1 MIDFYLSLRKRMTE
15 VMQNCLRP
23 IRKMMGYTMVEFGE
37 VMGLTRQQI
46 NNIELGRSRM
56 TGAYY
61 LAVCALI
68 DYEGE
73 SRPDLKEAVAGMLK
87 KENSNLELATNAEH
101 IEIEP
106 MHNGSFVKKWFTC
119 MPDSSA
125 FLSVPQTN
133 ETLKDEDLRSI
144 AENYKVFL
152 DDSFLR
158 LETLPTMMTILD
170 GYMSR
175 YDNQYIVSSKVVEGL
190 QGDLLSYVPDQADA
204 ARRGLERLTEYQ
216 KNKLLSLRGDKDDTT
231 LLATYV
237 SVFAKLK
244 TITRVAIFTQNPEM
258 IRAVQALDSGGLG
271 GFSILVLYEEG
282 GFLRVW
288 SPDRKP
294 GSGNGKTGK
303 I

>member
-1 MIDFYLSLRKRMTE
+1 
-15 VMQNCLRP
+15 MQSCLRP

-37 VMGLTRQQI
+37 AMGLTRQQI

-68 DYEGE
+68 DYAGE
-73 SRPDLKEAVAGMLK
+73 SRPDMKESIANMLK
-87 KENSNLELATNAEH
+87 KENNNLELATNADH
-101 IEIEP
+101 IEFEP

-144 AENYKVFL
+144 ADNYKVFL

-158 LETLPTMMTILD
+158 SRTMPSMMAVLD
-170 GYMSR
+170 RYMSGSG
-175 YDNQYIVSSKVVEGL
+175 NQYIVSSKVVDAL
-190 QGDLLSYVPDQADA
+190 QADLLSYVPEDADS
-204 ARRGLERLTEYQ
+204 ARKGLERLTGYQ
-216 KNKLLSLRGDKDDTT
+216 RRKLLSLRGDEDDTT

-258 IRAVQALDSGGLG
+258 IRAVQALDLGGLG
-271 GFSILVLYEEG
+271 GFSILVLYEEQ

-294 GSGNGKTGK
+294 PVKNGTV
-303 I
+303 